1 LLCALYLILALS
13 VPGAFL
19 IAKQVSV
26 ASSSQPILS
35 AERSSEQFG
44 GSAGEDRGEHSSWQG
59 PKRLR
64 GVLPLPKVGIDKIV
78 NFLLIAPLGG
88 PKTLLEEDAEG
99 NKLIVADEVQP
110 SQDEAFP
117 QELLGRSPPL
127 SR

>member
-19 IAKQVSV
+19 ISKQASFV
-26 ASSSQPILS
+26 SSSQPILP
-35 AERSSEQFG
+35 AERSSEQFS
-44 GSAGEDRGEHSSWQG
+44 GSAGEDRGEHSWQG

-64 GVLPLPKVGIDKIV
+64 GVLPLLKVGVDKIV
-78 NFLLIAPLGG
+78 NFLIAPLGG